1 VGERILAKY
10 LFFFGNGFTI
20 DFLSHMGKGK
30 DDIDVL
36 NLFAHGDTV
45 IYPKDNE
52 PGFLSY
58 KHCKNLWNLGARPNM
73 SYEHSIELIES
84 LVTCANTA
92 SAVNRR
98 FDTVYLQA
106 YQELTTY
113 LKYLFVEYNNRIS
126 DDEINQKIH
135 TWGWAILL
143 KKLDGLAST
152 SKITIITYN
161 YDIWLERVLIA
172 CGINFEVVGV
182 RNGKYK
188 PDEAAKIQII
198 KPHGSISF
206 SYMDP
211 IESHQFI
218 LTSAERDQMVVGKAE
233 DYSVNY
239 HELNNIYVHNAMI
252 PPAGDSLRIDSRES
266 ENDNWARLLRREAIK
281 AARELEYVDEM
292 YICGISYW
300 HVDRI
305 EFDQILTSVQPK
317 VKLRVVNPK
326 PSSTFNAVLT
336 GLFEAHITYNNSKV
350 LGGIG
355 R

>member
-1 VGERILAKY
+1 
-10 LFFFGNGFTI
+10 
-20 DFLSHMGKGK
+20 MGKGS
-30 DDIDVL
+30 DVIDVL

-45 IYPKDNE
+45 RYPKDNE

-58 KHCKNLWNLGARPNM
+58 KYCKNLWNLGARPNM
-73 SYEHSIELIES
+73 TYDASIELIEA

-92 SAVNRR
+92 SIINRR

-113 LKYLFVEYNNRIS
+113 LKYLFVEYNSRIT
-126 DDEINQKIH
+126 DDEINSQVA

-143 KKLDGLAST
+143 KKLVNLPST

-172 CGINFEVVGV
+172 CGINFELVGV
-182 RNGKYK
+182 KNGKYISGE
-188 PDEAAKIQII
+188 DSKIQII

-206 SYMDP
+206 SYKEP
-211 IESHQFI
+211 IESDRFL
-218 LTSAERDQMVVGKAE
+218 LTSAERDQIVVGKAS
-233 DYSVNY
+233 DYTVNY
-239 HELNNIYVHNAMI
+239 DELEKIYIHNAMI
-252 PPAGDSLRIDSRES
+252 PPAGDSLRIDSTDPA
-266 ENDNWARLLRREAIK
+266 NDNWARLLRREAI
-281 AARELEYVDEM
+281 AAAHELDYVDEM

-305 EFDQILTSVQPK
+305 EFDQILTSVKPK
-317 VKLRVVNPK
+317 VKLRVVNPR
-326 PSSTFNAVLT
+326 PSNTFNAVLT

>member
-1 VGERILAKY
+1 MTKY

-20 DFLSHMGKGK
+20 DFLSHMGVKS
-30 DDIDVL
+30 DVIDVM

-45 IYPKDNE
+45 KYPKDKV

-58 KHCKNLWNLGARPNM
+58 TYCKNLWNLGARPSM
-73 SYEHSIELIES
+73 SYEASIALIEE

-113 LKYLFVEYNNRIS
+113 LKYLFVDYNSRIT
-126 DDEINQKIH
+126 DADIKDKIH
-135 TWGWAILL
+135 EWGWAILL
-143 KKLDGLAST
+143 KKLVESAET

-161 YDIWLERVLIA
+161 YDIWLERVLMA
-172 CGINFEVVGV
+172 CDINFEVVGV
-182 RNGKYK
+182 TNGKYRTA
-188 PDEAAKIQII
+188 DEAKIQII

-206 SYMDP
+206 SYRDP
-211 IESHQFI
+211 IASSQFV
-218 LTSAERDQMVVGKAE
+218 LASAQRDEIVVGKAS
-233 DYSVNY
+233 DYTANY
-239 HELNNIYVHNAMI
+239 DSLDNIYVYNAMI
-252 PPAGDSLRIDSRES
+252 PPAGDSIRIDSS
-266 ENDNWARLLRREAIK
+266 DSTNDNWARTMRREAIT
-281 AARELEYVDEM
+281 AARDLHYVDEM

-305 EFDQILTSVQPK
+305 EFDQILTNVSPK
-317 VKLRVVNPK
+317 VKVKVVNPK

-336 GLFEAHITYNNSKV
+336 GLFEEHITYNNSKV
-350 LGGIG
+350 LGGIV